1 MVTIRLRKSAEII
14 PANSRAKKSF
24 RLDIEGLRAIAV
36 LVVLLYHLSSDWLPG
51 GFVGVDIFFVIS
63 GFLITSHLMSEVERH
78 GRIRLG
84 RFYSRRIRRLIPATF
99 VVLLATS
106 MGVVL
111 VVPRFVWHQFGI
123 DIASAGVYIVNW
135 VLAARS
141 VDYLAEDAAASP
153 VQHFW
158 SLAVEEQFYL
168 VWPILIMGLVATARR
183 LRVPLKAAIAC
194 GASAVLVTSFIHA
207 QVFVAR
213 GEVSAY
219 FMTTTRL
226 WELAVGALAALV
238 IGPVQ
243 TALND
248 VARAALGVLGFVAI
262 VVSVV
267 ALNGENWPATP
278 ALLPTLGAAAIILA
292 GRGTGSS
299 GVGRI
304 LSMRPLVWVGGLSY
318 AIYLWHWPLISLAR
332 YKWSVFSPGQ
342 ILVLATLSIALAW
355 LTGRLVENPIR
366 FSSWF
371 AARSNRGFL
380 LGAAC
385 AVLTV
390 AVGSQLAAVAASN
403 TLRAPNGAV
412 PAGAHVL
419 ESEEMTKSMG
429 LDKWINDV
437 DWVSPSPIEA
447 LEDVPAIYADGCQ
460 QSTSDPEPISCE
472 YGDLEAPDVIAL
484 VGDSKAVQWLS
495 ALDEFGHENG
505 FRIVTYAKSSC
516 PFVEAGVLL
525 DGEEYPSCERWNE
538 SVIEELAA
546 LRPDVVVTSQVRGVA
561 VDPAGTT
568 SAATMVTGLERL
580 WSQLNQGGTQVVV
593 LGDTPQTGSN
603 IYECVAENSDR
614 LEVCA
619 YDRKSAIAKSAF
631 MVQKQAVENLN
642 GSIMSVSGES
652 VHGSNEAIT
661 MLDLTDAVCPSE
673 KLCPPIVGNALIYR
687 SGSHI
692 TDTYVRTM
700 EPFLSALLKEAGVGA

>member
-1 MVTIRLRKSAEII
+1 M
-14 PANSRAKKSF
+14 
-24 RLDIEGLRAIAV
+24 DIEGLRAIAV
-36 LVVLLYHLSSDWLPG
+36 LVVLVYHLSSDWLPG
-51 GFVGVDIFFVIS
+51 GFAGVDIFFVIS
-63 GFLITSHLMSEVERH
+63 GFLITSHLVSEVERQ
-78 GRIRLG
+78 GRIRFA

-106 MGVVL
+106 VGVLL
-111 VVPRFVWHQFGI
+111 VVPRFAWHQFGI
-123 DIASAGVYIVNW
+123 DIASAGAYIVNW

-168 VWPILIMGLVATARR
+168 VWPILITCLVAAARR
-183 LRVPLKAAIAC
+183 LGVPLKTAIAC
-194 GASAVLVTSFIHA
+194 GASAVLITSFTYAHIL
-207 QVFVAR
+207 VAR

-219 FMTTTRL
+219 FITTTRL

-238 IGPVQ
+238 IGPLQ
-243 TALND
+243 TVLND
-248 VARAALGVLGFVAI
+248 MARAVLGVLGFVAI

-267 ALNGENWPATP
+267 ALDGGDWPAAP
-278 ALLPTLGAAAIILA
+278 ALLPTLGAAAIILS

-299 GVGRI
+299 GVGRL
-304 LSMRPLVWVGGLSY
+304 LSMRPLVWIGGVSY
-318 AIYLWHWPLISLAR
+318 ALYLWHWPLISLAR
-332 YKWSVFSPGQ
+332 YKWSDFALWQ
-342 ILVLATLSIALAW
+342 MLFLAALSIALAW
-355 LTGRLVENPIR
+355 LTGKLVENPIR

-371 AARSNRGFL
+371 AARSSRGFI

-390 AVGSQLAAVAASN
+390 AIGLQLATVAASN
-403 TLRAPNGAV
+403 ALRAPNGAV
-412 PAGAHVL
+412 PAGAGVL
-419 ESEEMTKSMG
+419 DSEDMAKSMG

-460 QSTSDPEPISCE
+460 QSTSDPEPVSCA
-472 YGDLEAPDVIAL
+472 YGDLEAPNVIAL
-484 VGDSKAVQWLS
+484 IGDSKAVQWLS
-495 ALDEFGHENG
+495 ALDEFGRANG
-505 FRIVTYAKSSC
+505 FRIVTYAKSAC
-516 PFVEAGVLL
+516 PFVEAEVLL
-525 DGEEYPSCERWNE
+525 DGDEYPSCERWNE
-538 SVIEELAA
+538 SVIEELAV

-568 SAATMVTGLERL
+568 SATTMVTGLERL
-580 WSQLNQGGTQVVV
+580 WSELNERGTRVVV

-603 IYECVAENSDR
+603 IYECVAENSDQ
-614 LEVCA
+614 LETCA
-619 YDRKSAIAKSAF
+619 YDRESAIAKSAF
-631 MVQKQAVENLN
+631 LVQKQAVQNLN
-642 GSIMSVSGES
+642 GSILSVSGRS
-652 VHGSNEAIT
+652 LHGTNEDIT

-673 KLCPPIVGNALIYR
+673 KLCPPVVGNALIYR

-700 EPFLSALLKEAGVGA
+700 EPFLSALLLEAGVGIENDHIGAFHGE